1 MKNIIAALALI
12 LLAAGPTFA
21 ATPAA
26 RQLHEGRAGAFV
38 PFSGGYSVNTETS
51 REGIIHAN

>member
-1 MKNIIAALALI
+1 MKTIIAALALI

-26 RQLHEGRAGAFV
+26 WQLHEGRASAFV

-51 REGIIHAN
+51 REGIIHAY